1 MPLQSLWQSWVAF
14 SVDANESSDAREG
27 YITLSL
33 KGGNLSATTKLI
45 QKAASLWI
53 GDTDQ
58 PFELYFDRT
67 SNTKVYDITS
77 ELPYT
82 ITSDADWLSFYENGG
97 KISII
102 TTAAT
107 ENRKGRITFEGTNMY
122 IDVHQSKYA
131 VGDKVADDNG
141 VEGIIYTLD
150 DGGKV
155 YKEFSGAAW
164 STQFIPTGATS
175 RTDGEANTA
184 TIHSVPN
191 WRENYPAFANV
202 DALNTGSVTGWYMPA
217 CDEFTL
223 SFDYSRWSSTEL
235 DANNAYYLYYDHRYT
250 NDKSQ
255 NRNVVAVRKVD
266 LFKVD

>member
-1 MPLQSLWQSWVAF
+1 
-14 SVDANESSDAREG
+14 
-27 YITLSL
+27 
-33 KGGNLSATTKLI
+33 
-45 QKAASLWI
+45 
-53 GDTDQ
+53 
-58 PFELYFDRT
+58 
-67 SNTKVYDITS
+67 
-77 ELPYT
+77 
-82 ITSDADWLSFYENGG
+82 
-97 KISII
+97 
-102 TTAAT
+102 
-107 ENRKGRITFEGTNMY
+107 MY

-150 DGGKV
+150 EGGKV
-155 YKEFSGAAW
+155 YKELSSAAW

-223 SFDYSRWSSTEL
+223 RFRSYWTSTEV
-235 DANNAYYLYYDHRYT
+235 DANYANYRHYDYQYT
-250 NDKSQ
+250 GGKSS
-255 NRNVVAVRKVD
+255 NFYVVAVRKVD